1 MTSKTNSLVTG
12 KSYTGRA
19 SDYQM
24 YEARLYPNS
33 ENDSDN
39 YVDISNIIAKTQISE
54 EINTPFLEVS
64 LDIADATGIIET
76 YKINGGERINLL
88 LQRKAPTADDDGKY
102 DPDGSG
108 VYDRWELELYIAE
121 IADLIRNDNTMQF
134 FKLHCTTIET
144 YRNASTVLERPFTG
158 SIADIIKN
166 IIEIDLGSKKSNI
179 ENNSV
184 GSVSGIF
191 PRVRPMVA
199 IHWLSSSAFDN
210 GTPFM
215 FFATAKDGLT
225 YRSYSSMLNDK
236 VYMDYDFSPG
246 FKEEMN
252 TGPSY
257 FEQQKKVISI
267 SSPLNIAK
275 AANIA
280 RGTYSSNVFTLDI
293 SNKSYDNVKYSYGDD
308 MLKLNK
314 FSPFNQP
321 KDIKFD
327 LNDQS
332 SASTSYVAKNAGAY
346 DGVTGNASGAAGLAS
361 LKAQSYISSLDYM
374 TQIIQVNGDF
384 NLTVGKKVS
393 LTVIRVGDSKYVQA
407 DEDIKSNQMVD
418 TFTSCNYLVT
428 KVVST
433 FDSIGFYQAVTLKSD
448 SSAIEL

>member
-1 MTSKTNSLVTG
+1 
-12 KSYTGRA
+12 
-19 SDYQM
+19 
-24 YEARLYPNS
+24 
-33 ENDSDN
+33 
-39 YVDISNIIAKTQISE
+39 
-54 EINTPFLEVS
+54 
-64 LDIADATGIIET
+64 
-76 YKINGGERINLL
+76 
-88 LQRKAPTADDDGKY
+88 
-102 DPDGSG
+102 
-108 VYDRWELELYIAE
+108 
-121 IADLIRNDNTMQF
+121 
-134 FKLHCTTIET
+134 
-144 YRNASTVLERPFTG
+144 
-158 SIADIIKN
+158 
-166 IIEIDLGSKKSNI
+166 
-179 ENNSV
+179 
-184 GSVSGIF
+184 
-191 PRVRPMVA
+191 
-199 IHWLSSSAFDN
+199 
-210 GTPFM
+210 
-215 FFATAKDGLT
+215 
-225 YRSYSSMLNDK
+225 
-236 VYMDYDFSPG
+236 
-246 FKEEMN
+246 MN